1 MDFEAALREE
11 NTEGKPEMDP
21 LMRQNLNGMAE
32 GRHEDV
38 EVLPAVAPTL
48 SLENVKPSFQEF
60 LAVVDDR
67 INQAREIKVVDEES
81 QLMAVALVG
90 EAKRIIKEI
99 DATKKGSKSYKLAKT
114 FLDNLNSF
122 ARGLTEKF
130 EMVVTAA
137 DPKVKAYMAKVEL
150 ERKKQEE
157 AARKA
162 AKELQDKIDAE
173 VAEANRKAKEEA
185 EKLAEEAARKSGA
198 TEEQVE
204 TAKQEAVAEAEKHEI
219 TAPTVAE
226 PAFFESNKIAR
237 TDTGVAAFTKK
248 PWVFEIT
255 DEAAVPRQ
263 FCSPDKAKIRDAI
276 KQGVRQIAGCNI
288 HEDTKVNYRT

>member
-1 MDFEAALREE
+1 MDFEAALKEE
-11 NTEGKPEMDP
+11 KTEMDP
-21 LMRQNLNGMAE
+21 LMRQALNGMAE

-38 EVLPAVAPTL
+38 EVLPAVAPIL
-48 SLENVKPSFQEF
+48 SLEVVKPSFQQF

-67 INQAREIKVVDEES
+67 IRQAREIKVVDEES

-99 DATKKGSKSYKLAKT
+99 DATKKGSKSYKVAKT

-122 ARGLTEKF
+122 ARSLTEKF
-130 EMVVTAA
+130 DMVVAAA

-150 ERKKQEE
+150 ERKKQAE
-157 AARKA
+157 AARIA

-173 VAEANRKAKEEA
+173 VAETNRKAKEEA
-185 EKLAEEAARKSGA
+185 EKKAEEDARKNGA
-198 TEEQVE
+198 TEEQVDA
-204 TAKQEAVAEAEKHEI
+204 AKQEALAEAEKHEI
-219 TAPTVAE
+219 TAPTVPD

-248 PWVFEIT
+248 PWVFDIK
-255 DEAAVPRQ
+255 DEDAVPRK
-263 FCSPDKAKIRDAI
+263 FCSPDKQKIRDAI
-276 KQGVRQIAGCNI
+276 KQGVREIDGCHI
-288 HEDTKVNYRT
+288 YEDTKVNYRT